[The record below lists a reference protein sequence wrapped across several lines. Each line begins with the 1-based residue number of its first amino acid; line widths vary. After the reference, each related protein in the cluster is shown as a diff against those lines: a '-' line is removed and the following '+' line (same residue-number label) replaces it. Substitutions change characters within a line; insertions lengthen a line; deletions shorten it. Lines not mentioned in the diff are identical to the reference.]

1 MLELFKIKL
10 KNNHYL
16 YLFLIYLLIAVP
28 IAYLRFPDI
37 RNEIKY
43 FIISKNILIKENYFV
58 LRYFSE
64 FYPDKPPLYF
74 WILSFCQKIFPNNFF
89 FVSVLLTSIVPS
101 FILIIFFYK
110 FLKNFKSKDGA
121 FLMTLSLL
129 TIPFFFGVSIF
140 ARMDI
145 LMSLFI
151 FLALYYFFGFYYK
164 FIKISN
170 INLFL
175 FYLFIFLALFTKGL
189 AGFFLPTLILFVFL
203 IVEKKLNFLKKIRF
217 IKGNIFI
224 ICLIGLWFLV
234 IIFEP
239 QGKEYINA
247 IIFKEAIGRVMK
259 SKVHIRPFY
268 YYIEQIP
275 LIIFPYGILLL
286 ISLIHYIK
294 NMFFTFTW
302 TKLEKISFVWVVS
315 SLIIFSL
322 ASGKLSIYLLPIF
335 PAMVILIYEA
345 ILNNKN
351 KKYIE
356 YGLKSVEIFSILAP
370 ILNKKFNSEKK
381 LYNRFLNINISLL
394 IIFFSLIFFIK
405 IYNDNYTLKKFL
417 PYLKQSSEKIVAYD
431 FSDAKNLEF
440 YIDKHIDNL
449 TNISYDNNN
458 IIILTRKNDIAN
470 FENKNYILI
479 DKNKEYFLYKKIK

>member
-1 MLELFKIKL
+1 M
-10 KNNHYL
+10 
-16 YLFLIYLLIAVP
+16 
-28 IAYLRFPDI
+28 
-37 RNEIKY
+37 KY
-43 FIISKNILIKENYFV
+43 FIISKDILTKGNYFV

-89 FVSVLLTSIVPS
+89 FVLVLLTSIVSS

-110 FLKNFKSKDGA
+110 FLKNFKSKDEA

-129 TIPFFFGVSIF
+129 TIPFFFGASVF

-164 FIKISN
+164 FIKLSN

-175 FYLFIFLALFTKGL
+175 FYLFIFLGLFTKGL
-189 AGFFLPTLILFVFL
+189 AGFFIPNIILFIFL
-203 IVEKKLNFLKKIRF
+203 LIERDLKFLKEIKF

-224 ICLIGLWFLV
+224 ICLIGLWFLG
-234 IIFEP
+234 IISES
-239 QGKEYINA
+239 QGKEYIN
-247 IIFKEAIGRVMK
+247 ILIFNEAIGRVVK
-259 SKVHIRPFY
+259 AKAHIRPFY

-275 LIIFPYGILLL
+275 LITFPYSILFL
-286 ISLIHYIK
+286 ISLIYYIK
-294 NMFFTFTW
+294 NIFSIFTW
-302 TKLEKISFVWVVS
+302 TKLEKISFIWIVS

-335 PAMVILIYEA
+335 PAIVILIYET

-356 YGLKSVEIFSILAP
+356 YGFKSVEIFSILAP
-370 ILNKKFNSEKK
+370 ILNKKFNKAKK

-394 IIFFSLIFFIK
+394 IIFFSLIFFVK
-405 IYNDNYTLKKFL
+405 IYNDNYTFKKFL

-440 YIDKHIDNL
+440 YIDKSIDNL
-449 TNISYDNNN
+449 TNISYYNN

-479 DKNKEYFLYKKIK
+479 DKNKKYFLYRKIK